1 MNPSSHHNEHQS
13 AMMSEAE
20 ISAEQR
26 MKTQLVYK
34 QFLEE
39 CRCNHEDLLGIGML
53 NEGQMS
59 L

>member
-1 MNPSSHHNEHQS
+1 MSQSSHHNEHQS
-13 AMMSEAE
+13 ATLSEVE
-20 ISAEQR
+20 ISVEQR
-26 MKTQLVYK
+26 MKTQLGCK

-53 NEGQMS
+53 NEGLMS